1 MPEANA
7 MAESFEVGPED
18 APGRKP
24 SSFLNPVGQTAKE
37 VPPKAIGARMELIVF
52 FFFVFVRALHPI
64 IISNSK
70 VENETTGKKEFPHN
84 KTSPVVAMTV
94 SLCILN
100 LIFCWAV
107 GGKKQFMS
115 IFAKEP
121 FLIFSINGAIYA
133 LGDYLEMAGLEG
145 ISAAAYTILQQFRI
159 VLTAILLIPVKNQYQ
174 TRLQWTIL
182 CILMF
187 AMSTYMCISE
197 GGGNKVVNGSA
208 IKGYLMSIAKVFVS
222 CMGAVITDKYMKK
235 YATDPTHVCIARTFV
250 ARAIFIVLLSF
261 TQKDAHGFIWSDG
274 FVSFFRG
281 WNWMSVAVTC
291 SFIVKSVSTIYIV
304 ALLDSIL
311 KNIAEALSV
320 LFVYAYEILAGKSFD
335 PATFMAV
342 LVVVAACGA
351 YIDSKSVVDK
361 ASKFDAIQAASK

>member
-1 MPEANA
+1 MTKADT
-7 MAESFEVGPED
+7 MATPFEVGRED
-18 APGRKP
+18 EPARNP

-37 VPPKAIGARMELIVF
+37 APPKAIGARMELIVF
-52 FFFVFVRALHPI
+52 FFFVFVRALHPV
-64 IISNSK
+64 IISASK
-70 VENETTGKKEFPHN
+70 IENETTGKSEFPHN

-187 AMSTYMCISE
+187 AMSTYMCIT
-197 GGGNKVVNGSA
+197 GGESKDVHGSA

-222 CMGAVITDKYMKK
+222 CSGAVITDKYMKK

-261 TQKDAHGFIWSDG
+261 TQKDAHGFIWSGG

-320 LFVYAYEILAGKSFD
+320 LFVYGYEILAGKSFD

-361 ASKFDAIQAASK
+361 ASNFDAIQAASK